1 MAVRASHGRR
11 AAAAEFDAS
20 ARHLQAG
27 PQGVIL
33 GFVEAA
39 RAGTVKVGDHLR
51 QQLVEKLDKY
61 TLLERIGKG
70 AMGAVYRAW
79 DDSLGEV
86 AIKIMSADLNADHHA
101 RERFMREARVAAA
114 LDHPNIIDIH
124 GMGEFEGRPYIVM
137 ELLDGEN
144 FKALIRQGDL
154 VPLERRLELMQQVVG
169 ALAYAH
175 RAGIAH
181 RDIKPENVFVT
192 RGGNVRILDFG
203 VARVQDSTM
212 TATGVVLGTPAYMS
226 PEQVAGNKVDRR
238 SDVFSV
244 GVVFY
249 ELLTGQRA
257 FRGRVD
263 DVFDKVMHEQPAPIH
278 SVDERLPKE
287 LSAII
292 AKAMSKEPV
301 LRYQSMDEMQ
311 LHLQLFER
319 SLPRLRQKA
328 RSEAVAAIEALDAIP
343 AGGIGPGG
351 VRSVAELPEDYLG
364 LTGFVR
370 GLTDGGDQLDDL
382 IEELLWVA
390 ETNAAALDA
399 HGVDT
404 LRRMANRV
412 DDIREVW
419 PDEPTVTQLARRLLD
434 ELRARMQVP
443 RELLTDPTASLSG
456 EFGRPV

>member
-1 MAVRASHGRR
+1 V
-11 AAAAEFDAS
+11 
-20 ARHLQAG
+20 Q
-27 PQGVIL
+27 
-33 GFVEAA
+33 
-39 RAGTVKVGDHLR
+39 
-51 QQLVEKLDKY
+51 KLDKY

-101 RERFMREARVAAA
+101 RERFMREARVAAS
-114 LDHPNIIDIH
+114 LDHPNIVDIH

-137 ELLDGEN
+137 ELLEGEN
-144 FKALIRQGDL
+144 FKELVRQGDR
-154 VPLERRLELMQQVVG
+154 VPLERRLALMRQVVG

-175 RAGIAH
+175 HAGVAH

-192 RGGNVRILDFG
+192 GGGNVRILDFG

-226 PEQVAGNKVDRR
+226 PEQVDGKKVDRR

-263 DVFDKVMHEQPAPIH
+263 DVFDKVLHEQPAPVH
-278 SVDERLPKE
+278 TVDQRLPRE
-287 LSAII
+287 LSEII
-292 AKAMSKEPV
+292 SKAMSKEPA
-301 LRYQSMDEMQ
+301 LRYQSMDEM
-311 LHLQLFER
+311 LLRLQLFER
-319 SLPRLRQKA
+319 SLPRLRAKA
-328 RSEAVAAIEALDAIP
+328 RGEAVAAIP
-343 AGGIGPGG
+343 AEGIGPDG
-351 VRSVAELPEDYLG
+351 VRSVSELPGDYLG

-370 GLTDGGDQLDDL
+370 GVAHGGDRLDDL

-390 ETNAAALDA
+390 ETNNASLDG

-419 PDEPTVTQLARRLLD
+419 PDEPNVTQLGRRLLD
-434 ELRARMQVP
+434 ELRARMRAP
-443 RELLTDPTASLSG
+443 RSLLPDPSATLSG